1 MAEKTLAPEV
11 LERVRRQLVQQ
22 HPEMEGA
29 ALEVTLRYPSPDSAS
44 IAAKAGLP
52 AVGVPAE
59 PYYVIT
65 LRKDVQTEDGFRL
78 PMIVRVTV
86 DEEGNVVKKREGH

>member
-1 MAEKTLAPEV
+1 MAEQTLAPEV
-11 LERVRRQLVQQ
+11 LERVRRQLLQQ

-29 ALEVTLRYPSPDSAS
+29 VLEVTLRHPFPDAAA

-52 AVGVPAE
+52 AVDLPSE
-59 PYYVIT
+59 TYYVIT
-65 LRKDVQTEDGFRL
+65 LHQDVETEDGFRL

-86 DEEGNVVKKREGH
+86 DEQGNLVKKREAH

>member
-11 LERVRRQLVQQ
+11 LERVRRQLLQQ

-29 ALEVTLRYPSPDSAS
+29 ALEVTLRQPSPESTA

-52 AVGVPAE
+52 AVDLPSE
-59 PYYVIT
+59 TQFVIT
-65 LRKDVQTEDGFRL
+65 LRKDVETEDGFRL
-78 PMIVRVTV
+78 PMVVRVTV
-86 DEEGNVVKKREGH
+86 DEQGNPVKKREAH